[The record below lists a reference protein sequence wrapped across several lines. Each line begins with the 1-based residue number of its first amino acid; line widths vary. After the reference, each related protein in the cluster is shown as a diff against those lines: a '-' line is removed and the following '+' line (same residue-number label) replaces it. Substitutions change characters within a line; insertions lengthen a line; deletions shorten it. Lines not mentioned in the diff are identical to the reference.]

1 MERGR
6 PKKVRL
12 PGSGGKLY
20 AALQL
25 AGLCWGKNG
34 VQANHV
40 CHNSRWQE
48 CNLPRS
54 TNTILEDIHAGIPVD
69 RLNDYASF
77 FNVSPRL
84 FSDIDVPEFSS
95 EFSCEILKNK
105 YIMHS
110 SSAVHV
116 HISDPIYH
124 YAVASNNEMSYIN
137 RLFNRLNGVFDI
149 FIKQYQ
155 YEYIQRCVIFVN
167 SLEKSSLQFFGK
179 MWYDGIDLTL
189 TGAIFRW
196 SSFLH
201 ITYYTADCHVL
212 GYMLTPD
219 PLQSLLIEGRDP
231 LCLDL
236 FGLAGSLTSPFVPDR
251 YYGFARQRPR
261 QEAENLGTAYEQACR
276 ELAEQPIIP
285 AADPTY
291 AAHMARIETVGRAV
305 PGS

>member
-12 PGSGGKLY
+12 PGSGAKLH

-25 AGLCWGKNG
+25 AGLSWGKNS

-40 CHNSRWQE
+40 CHNCRWQE

-84 FSDIDVPEFSS
+84 FSEIDIVEFSS

-105 YIMHS
+105 YIVHS
-110 SSAVHV
+110 SIVENF

-124 YAVASNNEMSYIN
+124 YAVSSNNDPSYVN
-137 RLFNRLNGVFDI
+137 RLYGKLNGVFDLYV
-149 FIKQYQ
+149 KQAQ
-155 YEYIQRCVIFVN
+155 HEYVQRCVIYVDTM
-167 SLEKSSLQFFGK
+167 EKACLRFSGK
-179 MWYDGIDLTL
+179 MWYDSIALTL
-189 TGAIFRW
+189 TGAILRW

-201 ITYYTADCHVL
+201 ISYYTADCHVL

-219 PLQSLLIEGRDP
+219 PLQTLLIEGRDP

-236 FGLAGSLTSPFVPDR
+236 FGLAGSLTSPLVPDR

-261 QEAENLGTAYEQACR
+261 QETENLLSDYEQACR
-276 ELAEQPIIP
+276 ELAEQPIIS
-285 AADPTY
+285 AAAPGY
-291 AAHMARIETVGRAV
+291 AALMERIEKVGRAV

>member
-12 PGSGGKLY
+12 PGSGAKLHT
-20 AALQL
+20 ALQL
-25 AGLCWGKNG
+25 SGLCWGKNG
-34 VQANHV
+34 VQPNHV
-40 CHNSRWQE
+40 CHNSRWKE

-54 TNTILEDIHAGIPVD
+54 TNTILEDIHTGIPVD

-84 FSDIDVPEFSS
+84 FSEVGMEEYSS

-105 YIMHS
+105 YIIHS
-110 SSAVHV
+110 SITEHNNIV
-116 HISDPIYH
+116 DPIYH
-124 YAVASNNEMSYIN
+124 YAVASNNEISYIN
-137 RLFNRLNGVFDI
+137 RLFNCLNGVYDIYIKQLQYDYVQRCII
-149 FIKQYQ
+149 FIDTM
-155 YEYIQRCVIFVN
+155 
-167 SLEKSSLQFFGK
+167 EKSCLRFNGK
-179 MWYDGIDLTL
+179 MWYDSIGLTL
-189 TGAIFRW
+189 TGAILRW
-196 SSFLH
+196 STFLH

-236 FGLAGSLTSPFVPDR
+236 FGLAGSLTSPLIPDR

-261 QEAENLGTAYEQACR
+261 QDAEHMGAAYAQACHDLAVQPVIR
-276 ELAEQPIIP
+276 DSDPAYAELLE
-285 AADPTY
+285 
-291 AAHMARIETVGRAV
+291 RIEKVGQAV
-305 PGS
+305 SNR